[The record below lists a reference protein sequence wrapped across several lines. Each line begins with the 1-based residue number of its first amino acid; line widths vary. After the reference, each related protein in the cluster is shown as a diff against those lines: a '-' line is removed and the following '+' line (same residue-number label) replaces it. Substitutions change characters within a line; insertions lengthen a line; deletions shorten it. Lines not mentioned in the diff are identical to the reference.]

1 MTKSIQPRTWK
12 TALNETGKNYY
23 IQKPKKEDNM
33 SLYLSLLDDLND
45 LYKVLSKLN
54 YYILKKNLEQKP
66 EE

>member
-12 TALNETGKNYY
+12 TALNETNKNYY

-54 YYILKKNLEQKP
+54 YYILKRNLEQKP
-66 EE
+66 AE